1 MGGDCHFPH
10 IHADP
15 PPKPQFGGY
24 FPTLATLKPL
34 FNVSNSYVL
43 HKMRVIL
50 FPWRHRPWSRA
61 HRAPGSGGV
70 AVGGV
75 PPSGGAGSVGGGA
88 EWQGARRVVVEGY
101 APPREDVNA
110 PDLYI
115 PGELGEVKPR
125 VD

>member
-1 MGGDCHFPH
+1 M
-10 IHADP
+10 
-15 PPKPQFGGY
+15 
-24 FPTLATLKPL
+24 ATLRPL

-43 HKMRVIL
+43 HKLRVIL

-61 HRAPGSGGV
+61 HRAPGSGGA

-75 PPSGGAGSVGGGA
+75 PPRGSEYGSAAGDGA
-88 EWQGARRVVVEGY
+88 EWAGQAGRKQQLVVEGY

-115 PGELGEVKPR
+115 PGELARELISTASNSVPHAHA
-125 VD
+125 

>member
-1 MGGDCHFPH
+1 M
-10 IHADP
+10 
-15 PPKPQFGGY
+15 
-24 FPTLATLKPL
+24 ATLRPL

-43 HKMRVIL
+43 HKLRVIL

-61 HRAPGSGGV
+61 HRAPGQGGV

-75 PPSGGAGSVGGGA
+75 PPRGSQAMGAGESEWAGQGGK
-88 EWQGARRVVVEGY
+88 ARQIIMEGY

-115 PGELGEVKPR
+115 PGEHRIGVLSR
-125 VD
+125 WAS